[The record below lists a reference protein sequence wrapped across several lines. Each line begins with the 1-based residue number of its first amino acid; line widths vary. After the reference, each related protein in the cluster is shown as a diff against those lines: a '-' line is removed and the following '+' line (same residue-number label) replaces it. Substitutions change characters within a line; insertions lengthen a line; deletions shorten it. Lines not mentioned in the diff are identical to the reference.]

1 MFGSAAGEWFFPDGE
16 EAAARGVTV
25 HDGIGHLLGRDGGV
39 ADLRAQALE
48 AAVNGSLTPAVQ
60 AFPLGSAAEAH
71 QALES
76 RNTMGK
82 VILVP

>member
-1 MFGSAAGEWFFPDGE
+1 
-16 EAAARGVTV
+16 GVTV

-39 ADLRAQALE
+39 RDLSVRALE
-48 AAVNGSLTPAVQ
+48 AAASGALTPAVQ
-60 AFPLGSAAEAH
+60 AFPLARAAAAH
-71 QALES
+71 EALES